1 MNLPFVPTSML
12 RLLPQRVRPA
22 LRCVNVSACA
32 APRLRT
38 TLTVATA
45 LSLIAANFGL
55 PGTLLRTR
63 ARVAPLQPVAV
74 ATLSNPV
81 RVMTAAS
88 ADDQQPRCCCAKRQV
103 RSACCCSHKQASAKK
118 SCCQSKS
125 PATVSNAS
133 LANQG
138 EESPGHAV
146 VSCPCGDAPGN
157 DFVGTGPLK
166 FVKAAAPATAPD
178 RSVAHTAV
186 ASSLSPGSIP
196 QPELPPPRLSA
207 C

>member
-1 MNLPFVPTSML
+1 MHLPFVPTSML

-22 LRCVNVSACA
+22 LRCVNVPGCA
-32 APRLRT
+32 SPSLRT
-38 TLTVATA
+38 ILTVATA
-45 LSLIAANFGL
+45 ISLIAANFGL
-55 PGTLLRTR
+55 PGTQLR
-63 ARVAPLQPVAV
+63 ARASVARQQPAPIAKLSIPDRVTT
-74 ATLSNPV
+74 ATS
-81 RVMTAAS
+81 TG
-88 ADDQQPRCCCAKRQV
+88 DQQPRCCCAKRQV

-125 PATVSNAS
+125 PAAASNAS
-133 LANQG
+133 PANQG